1 VVQVK
6 KIIIPLL
13 LVIVGCSHVKKIVV
27 KDIPLEE
34 QIQLLEKYRGMTAW
48 TRVVMDDLKRRGVVP
63 RDTKVKI
70 IDLDFHW
77 NGAVTIMTRKH
88 KRIVYG
94 LELPR
99 PLTVQAIEDKLHEI
113 FWFKSPLLRQVA
125 YIRKWGKRTARAIKN
140 HDVFIGMPAEAAL
153 ESWGI
158 PDKINAHEIGGKREE
173 QWVYKVGKH
182 RKYIY
187 VIDNRVTKWE
197 D

>member
-1 VVQVK
+1 MK
-6 KIIIPLL
+6 KIIVPVLL
-13 LVIVGCSHVKKIVV
+13 LIFGCSHVKRIVV
-27 KDIPLEE
+27 KDVPLEQ
-34 QIQLLEKYRGMTAW
+34 QIELLEKYRGKTAW
-48 TRVVMDDLKRRGVVP
+48 TRIVLDDLKRRGVAP

-77 NGAVTIMTRKH
+77 NGAVTIQTRKR
-88 KRIVYG
+88 KKLVYG

-99 PLTVQAIEDKLHEI
+99 PLTVESIEDKLHEI

-125 YIRKWGKRTARAIKN
+125 YIRKWGKRTARAIRN

-153 ESWGI
+153 ESWGL
-158 PDKINAHEIGGKREE
+158 PTKINSHEIAGKQEE

-182 RKYIY
+182 SKYIY
-187 VIDNRVTKWE
+187 VIDKKVTKWE